1 MPVQF
6 KCTSSWLT
14 LPGLVKFLIKRRQ
27 LWLCDVILR
36 AAGNLPS
43 DSDNYDMVWRKGW
56 LQTCSFNLHI
66 MQEETTSKCLQM
78 QRLGGTQ
85 RQTDGGTKHPADWS
99 DRNRQKCGGGHGVG
113 VGGGEVRKKLKK
125 RKNPGRQYVPVL
137 WEEPCCASQPLRCLA
152 QHQSMWSDIGCLAH
166 HPVTLFLLWQPQGLT
181 AWLLLRK
188 RDSMRKRG
196 ELQPVFVVS
205 EEEISDVKQLKLLQ
219 RTPMK
224 ISFPSGQWSMTSI
237 A

>member
-99 DRNRQKCGGGHGVG
+99 DRNRQRCRGGHEAG
-113 VGGGEVRKKLKK
+113 VGGGGAEKVKKKKKKPRSAVRSCVVRGTLLCEPTTAVSGTASVHVIRHRVSGSSPSHFVPPLTASRPDCVTATQKK
-125 RKNPGRQYVPVL
+125 RR
-137 WEEPCCASQPLRCLA
+137 
-152 QHQSMWSDIGCLAH
+152 H
-166 HPVTLFLLWQPQGLT
+166 
-181 AWLLLRK
+181 
-188 RDSMRKRG
+188 
-196 ELQPVFVVS
+196 
-205 EEEISDVKQLKLLQ
+205 EEEGRATAGVRCQ
-219 RTPMK
+219 R
-224 ISFPSGQWSMTSI
+224 SGN
-237 A
+237 